1 MTITIEGD
9 NEGTSLYV
17 DGRLRERLSR
27 QTLYAQPVGGDP
39 ALRLDQQYEA
49 PDKFAP
55 EVYQVPQRG
64 RMFYVRTLVF
74 PLEEAGQ
81 FKSTVTDLRVLN
93 YKPKR

>member
-1 MTITIEGD
+1 M
-9 NEGTSLYV
+9 
-17 DGRLRERLSR
+17 
-27 QTLYAQPVGGDP
+27 
-39 ALRLDQQYEA
+39 
-49 PDKFAP
+49 
-55 EVYQVPQRG
+55 PQRG